1 MTPTRANSEPDES
14 PASWS
19 VPIQA
24 TYQALVR
31 RDVQAARRAWE
42 EAHLAAVGSARW
54 DGLIEV
60 GDAYLRIGLAA
71 GSREAA
77 EATARK
83 AYFAALFRACQK
95 ESFDGI
101 LRTAEAFAA
110 LGDRQ
115 VVEECTGLA
124 ELLAPDD
131 DARGRVRGLVARFA
145 VPAPATGG
153 LLDGIASA
161 SA

>member
-24 TYQALVR
+24 AYQALVR
-31 RDVQAARRAWE
+31 RDVQAARHAWE

-83 AYFAALFRACQK
+83 VACSLAISRAAPSPF
-95 ESFDGI
+95 
-101 LRTAEAFAA
+101 
-110 LGDRQ
+110 
-115 VVEECTGLA
+115 
-124 ELLAPDD
+124 
-131 DARGRVRGLVARFA
+131 
-145 VPAPATGG
+145 PATSPTATPTRP
-153 LLDGIASA
+153 LPVLK
-161 SA
+161 

>member
-1 MTPTRANSEPDES
+1 MTLTRPSCEPEDGLA
-14 PASWS
+14 PWS
-19 VPIQA
+19 APIQTA
-24 TYQALVR
+24 YQALVQ
-31 RDVQAARRAWE
+31 RDVKAARHAWE

-60 GDAYLRIGLAA
+60 GDAYLRIGLAS

-124 ELLAPDD
+124 ELLAPDE
-131 DARGRVRGLVARFA
+131 DARSRVRSLLARFA

-153 LLDGIASA
+153 LLDGLAPASA
-161 SA
+161 